1 MVVKVKVDGGY
12 LAVRMEK
19 KGTSW
24 RCVPFVCGGR
34 DGGGSVK
41 EKKQHGLFQ

>member
-1 MVVKVKVDGGY
+1 MVVKVRVDGGY

-24 RCVPFVCGGR
+24 RYIPFVCGGW
-34 DGGGSVK
+34 DGRGLVK
-41 EKKQHGLFQ
+41 EKKQ